1 MLSETGGITSAS
13 VAMINRHSVKGMIFF
28 RKILNPRRRM
38 VDTGGEGQQ
47 WFNRSVVVNEH
58 IDNVIIEPELF
69 PTTS

>member
-1 MLSETGGITSAS
+1 
-13 VAMINRHSVKGMIFF
+13 
-28 RKILNPRRRM
+28 M

-47 WFNRSVVVNEH
+47 WFNRSVVVDEH